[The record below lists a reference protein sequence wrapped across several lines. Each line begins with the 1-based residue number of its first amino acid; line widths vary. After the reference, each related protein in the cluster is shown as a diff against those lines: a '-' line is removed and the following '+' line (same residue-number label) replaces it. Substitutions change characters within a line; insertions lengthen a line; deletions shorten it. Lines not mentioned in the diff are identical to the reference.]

1 MDSSSSSFS
10 LSKRR
15 KTVDSKESQQLEL
28 TSPDNFKL
36 RNAPR
41 FLSNSRNKPITVSTL
56 SKSGGVL
63 LTGEMCSSLSSGND
77 SSASNESCD
86 IVKYSLRFVDLKAK
100 SFETEISTCINVK
113 EFSAET
119 IPSIELI
126 GDSEETAAPHRKTAP
141 SQAELDEFFAA
152 AEKYEQVRF
161 AEKQVYNYDIVKDVP
176 VEGRYHW
183 IELKP

>member
-15 KTVDSKESQQLEL
+15 KIVDSKESQQLEL
-28 TSPDNFKL
+28 TSPDIKL

-77 SSASNESCD
+77 SSARNESCD

-113 EFSAET
+113 KFSAET

-161 AEKQVYNYDIVKDVP
+161 AEKQVFDSLPLAIFF
-176 VEGRYHW
+176 
-183 IELKP
+183 